1 MNKMQPIYL
10 LDTNVLSEI
19 TKPKPNRNVVKKVME
34 NKHIS
39 TIASV
44 TFEEMLYGVKR
55 LPASKKQSDLLS
67 FNINFI
73 QANYEIIPFDVHAS
87 WILSDIRQ
95 RLESKG
101 KPAPLADAMI
111 AATAI
116 ANNLI
121 LVTRN
126 VKDFESIREVS
137 SLMIED
143 WSVE

>member
-1 MNKMQPIYL
+1 MQPIYL
-10 LDTNVLSEI
+10 LDTNVISEI
-19 TKPKPNRNVVKKVME
+19 TKPNPNKNVVKKVIE

-39 TIASV
+39 TIASI

-87 WILSDIRQ
+87 WVLSDIRQ
-95 RLESKG
+95 RLDANG
-101 KPAPLADAMI
+101 KRAPLADAMI

>member
-1 MNKMQPIYL
+1 MQPIYL
-10 LDTNVLSEI
+10 LDTNVISEI
-19 TKPKPNRNVVKKVME
+19 TKPNPNRNVVKKVIE

-87 WILSDIRQ
+87 WVLSDIRQ
-95 RLESKG
+95 RLEANG

>member
-1 MNKMQPIYL
+1 MQPVYL

-19 TKPKPNRNVVKKVME
+19 TKPKPNRNVVKKVIE

-95 RLESKG
+95 RLELKG
-101 KPAPLADAMI
+101 KPAPLSDSMI

>member
-1 MNKMQPIYL
+1 MQPIYL
-10 LDTNVLSEI
+10 LDTNILSEI
-19 TKPKPNRNVVKKVME
+19 TKPNPNRNVVKKVME

-95 RLESKG
+95 RLELKG
-101 KPAPLADAMI
+101 KPAPLSDSMI

>member
-1 MNKMQPIYL
+1 MQPIYL

-19 TKPKPNRNVVKKVME
+19 TKPKPNRNVVKKVIE

-101 KPAPLADAMI
+101 KPAPLSDSMI

>member
-1 MNKMQPIYL
+1 MQPIYL

-95 RLESKG
+95 RLELKG
-101 KPAPLADAMI
+101 KPAPLSDSMI

>member
-1 MNKMQPIYL
+1 MQPIYL
-10 LDTNVLSEI
+10 LDTNILSEI
-19 TKPKPNRNVVKKVME
+19 TKPKPNKNVVKKVIE

-44 TFEEMLYGVKR
+44 TYEEMLYGVKR

-87 WILSDIRQ
+87 WVLSDIRQ

-101 KPAPLADAMI
+101 KRAPLADAMI

-137 SLMIED
+137 SLMLED

>member
-1 MNKMQPIYL
+1 MQSIYL
-10 LDTNVLSEI
+10 LDTNILSEI
-19 TKPKPNRNVVKKVME
+19 TKPNPNRNVVKKVIE

-95 RLESKG
+95 RLEANG
-101 KPAPLADAMI
+101 KRAPLADAMI

>member
-1 MNKMQPIYL
+1 MQSIYL
-10 LDTNVLSEI
+10 LDTNVISEI
-19 TKPKPNRNVVKKVME
+19 TKPNPNKNVVKKVIE

-55 LPASKKQSDLLS
+55 LPVSKKQNDLRS
-67 FNINFI
+67 FNITFI

-95 RLESKG
+95 RLEANG
-101 KPAPLADAMI
+101 KRALLADAMI

-137 SLMIED
+137 SLMLED

>member
-1 MNKMQPIYL
+1 MQPIYL
-10 LDTNVLSEI
+10 LDTNVISEI
-19 TKPKPNRNVVKKVME
+19 TKPNPNRNVVKKVIE

-44 TFEEMLYGVKR
+44 TFEEMLYGVKI

-87 WILSDIRQ
+87 WVLSDIRQ
-95 RLESKG
+95 RLEANG
-101 KPAPLADAMI
+101 KRAPLADAMV

>member
-1 MNKMQPIYL
+1 MQPIYL

-19 TKPKPNRNVVKKVME
+19 TKPKPNRNVVKKVIE

-95 RLESKG
+95 RLELKG
-101 KPAPLADAMI
+101 KPAPLSDAMI

>member
-1 MNKMQPIYL
+1 MQPIYL
-10 LDTNVLSEI
+10 LDTNILSEI
-19 TKPKPNRNVVKKVME
+19 TKPKPNKNVVKKVIE

-44 TFEEMLYGVKR
+44 TYEEMLYGVKR
-55 LPASKKQSDLLS
+55 LPASNKQSDLLS

-87 WILSDIRQ
+87 WVLSDIRQ
-95 RLESKG
+95 RLDANG
-101 KPAPLADAMI
+101 KRAPLADSMI

-126 VKDFESIREVS
+126 IKDFESIIEVS

>member
-1 MNKMQPIYL
+1 MQPIYL
-10 LDTNVLSEI
+10 LDTNVISEI
-19 TKPKPNRNVVKKVME
+19 TKPNPNKNVVKKVIE

-44 TFEEMLYGVKR
+44 AFEEMLYGVKR
-55 LPASKKQSDLLS
+55 LPAGKKQNDLLS
-67 FNINFI
+67 FDVDYI

-87 WILSDIRQ
+87 WVLSDIRQ
-95 RLESKG
+95 RLEANG
-101 KPAPLADAMI
+101 KRAPLADAMV

-143 WSVE
+143 WSEE

>member
-1 MNKMQPIYL
+1 MQPIYL

-19 TKPKPNRNVVKKVME
+19 TKPKPNRNVVKKVIE

-95 RLESKG
+95 RLELKG
-101 KPAPLADAMI
+101 KPAPLSDSMI

>member
-1 MNKMQPIYL
+1 MQPIYL

-19 TKPKPNRNVVKKVME
+19 TKPKPNRNVVKKVIE

-95 RLESKG
+95 RLELKG
-101 KPAPLADAMI
+101 KPAPLSDSMI

-143 WSVE
+143 WSEE

>member
-1 MNKMQPIYL
+1 MQPIYL
-10 LDTNVLSEI
+10 LDTNILSEI
-19 TKPKPNRNVVKKVME
+19 TKPNPNRNVVKKVIE
-34 NKHIS
+34 NKYIS

-87 WILSDIRQ
+87 WVLSDIRQ
-95 RLESKG
+95 RLEANG

>member
-19 TKPKPNRNVVKKVME
+19 TKPKPNRNVVKKVIE

-95 RLESKG
+95 RLELKG
-101 KPAPLADAMI
+101 KPAPLSDSMI

>member
-1 MNKMQPIYL
+1 MQPIYL

>member
-1 MNKMQPIYL
+1 MQPIYL

-19 TKPKPNRNVVKKVME
+19 TKPKPNRNVVKKVIE

-55 LPASKKQSDLLS
+55 LPDSKKQSDLLS

-95 RLESKG
+95 RLELKG
-101 KPAPLADAMI
+101 KPAPLSDSMI

>member
-1 MNKMQPIYL
+1 MQPIYL

-19 TKPKPNRNVVKKVME
+19 TKPNPNRSVVKKVIE

-73 QANYEIIPFDVHAS
+73 QANYDIIPFDVHAS
-87 WILSDIRQ
+87 WVLSDIRQ
-95 RLESKG
+95 RLEANG
-101 KPAPLADAMI
+101 KRAPLADAMI

>member
-1 MNKMQPIYL
+1 MQPIYL

-19 TKPKPNRNVVKKVME
+19 TKPNPNKNVVKKVIE

-55 LPASKKQSDLLS
+55 LPAGKKRSDLLS

-73 QANYEIIPFDVHAS
+73 QANYDIIPFDVHAS

-95 RLESKG
+95 RLEANG
-101 KPAPLADAMI
+101 KRAPLADAMI

-126 VKDFESIREVS
+126 IKDFESIREVF

-143 WSVE
+143 WSEE

>member
-1 MNKMQPIYL
+1 MQSIYL
-10 LDTNVLSEI
+10 LDTNILSEI
-19 TKPKPNRNVVKKVME
+19 TKPNPNRNVVKKVIE

-95 RLESKG
+95 RLEANG
-101 KPAPLADAMI
+101 KRAPLADSMI

>member
-1 MNKMQPIYL
+1 MNQIQIKRGDCLELMK
-10 LDTNVLSEI
+10 EI
-19 TKPKPNRNVVKKVME
+19 PDESIDMILCDLP
-34 NKHIS
+34 
-39 TIASV
+39 
-44 TFEEMLYGVKR
+44 YGTTACKW
-55 LPASKKQSDLLS
+55 D
-67 FNINFI
+67 
-73 QANYEIIPFDVHAS
+73 EIIPFDVHAS

-101 KPAPLADAMI
+101 KRAPLADAMI

-116 ANNLI
+116 ADNLI

>member
-1 MNKMQPIYL
+1 MNIGIFGQ
-10 LDTNVLSEI
+10 NVKFLA
-19 TKPKPNRNVVKKVME
+19 NLFVKW
-34 NKHIS
+34 
-39 TIASV
+39 
-44 TFEEMLYGVKR
+44 
-55 LPASKKQSDLLS
+55 LP
-67 FNINFI
+67 
-73 QANYEIIPFDVHAS
+73 AS

-95 RLESKG
+95 RLELKG
-101 KPAPLADAMI
+101 KPAPLSDSMI

>member
-1 MNKMQPIYL
+1 MQSIYL
-10 LDTNVLSEI
+10 LDTNILSEI
-19 TKPKPNRNVVKKVME
+19 TKPNPNRNVVKKVIE

-55 LPASKKQSDLLS
+55 LPDSKKQSDLLS

-95 RLESKG
+95 RLEANG
-101 KPAPLADAMI
+101 KRAPLADSMI

-143 WSVE
+143 WSEE

>member
-1 MNKMQPIYL
+1 MQPIYL
-10 LDTNVLSEI
+10 LDTNILSEI
-19 TKPKPNRNVVKKVME
+19 TKPNPNRNVVKKVIE

-44 TFEEMLYGVKR
+44 TFEEMLYGVKI

-87 WILSDIRQ
+87 WVLSDIRQ
-95 RLESKG
+95 RLEANG
-101 KPAPLADAMI
+101 KRAPLADSMI

-126 VKDFESIREVS
+126 VKDFESIIEVS

>member
-1 MNKMQPIYL
+1 MQPIYL
-10 LDTNVLSEI
+10 LDTNILSEI
-19 TKPKPNRNVVKKVME
+19 TKPKPNKNVVKKVIE

-44 TFEEMLYGVKR
+44 TYEEMLYGVKR

-87 WILSDIRQ
+87 WVLSDIRQ

-101 KPAPLADAMI
+101 KRAPLADSMI

-137 SLMIED
+137 SLMLED

>member
-1 MNKMQPIYL
+1 MNIGIFGQ
-10 LDTNVLSEI
+10 NVKFLA
-19 TKPKPNRNVVKKVME
+19 NLFVKW
-34 NKHIS
+34 
-39 TIASV
+39 
-44 TFEEMLYGVKR
+44 
-55 LPASKKQSDLLS
+55 LP
-67 FNINFI
+67 
-73 QANYEIIPFDVHAS
+73 AS

-101 KPAPLADAMI
+101 KRAPLADAMI

-137 SLMIED
+137 SLLIED

>member
-1 MNKMQPIYL
+1 MI
-10 LDTNVLSEI
+10 D
-19 TKPKPNRNVVKKVME
+19 
-34 NKHIS
+34 
-39 TIASV
+39 
-44 TFEEMLYGVKR
+44 
-55 LPASKKQSDLLS
+55 SKKKEIVQRGTA
-67 FNINFI
+67 FFPI
-73 QANYEIIPFDVHAS
+73 QYYWNNTDAPLYNLPVHWHLDYEIIPFDVHAS
-87 WILSDIRQ
+87 WVLSDIRQ

-101 KPAPLADAMI
+101 KRAPLADSMI

-126 VKDFESIREVS
+126 VKDFENIREVS

>member
-1 MNKMQPIYL
+1 MQPIYL
-10 LDTNVLSEI
+10 LDTNILSEI
-19 TKPKPNRNVVKKVME
+19 TKPNPNKNVVKKVIE

-44 TFEEMLYGVKR
+44 AFEEMLYGVKR
-55 LPASKKQSDLLS
+55 LPAGKKQSDLLS

-101 KPAPLADAMI
+101 KRAPLADAMI

-126 VKDFESIREVS
+126 VKDFENIREVS

>member
-1 MNKMQPIYL
+1 MQPIYL
-10 LDTNVLSEI
+10 LDTNVISEI
-19 TKPKPNRNVVKKVME
+19 TKPNPNKNVVKKVIE

-44 TFEEMLYGVKR
+44 AFEEMLYGVKR
-55 LPASKKQSDLLS
+55 LPAGKKQNDLLS
-67 FNINFI
+67 FDVDYI

-101 KPAPLADAMI
+101 KRAPLADAMI
-111 AATAI
+111 AVTAT

-137 SLMIED
+137 SLIIEN
-143 WSVE
+143 WSEE

>member
-1 MNKMQPIYL
+1 MQPIFL
-10 LDTNVLSEI
+10 LDTNILSEI
-19 TKPKPNRNVVKKVME
+19 TKPNPNRSVVKKVIE

-87 WILSDIRQ
+87 WVLSDIRQ

-101 KPAPLADAMI
+101 KRAPLADSMI

-126 VKDFESIREVS
+126 VKDFESIQEAS

-143 WSVE
+143 WSEE

>member
-1 MNKMQPIYL
+1 MQPIYL
-10 LDTNVLSEI
+10 LDTNILSEI
-19 TKPKPNRNVVKKVME
+19 TKPNPNRSVVKKVIE

-87 WILSDIRQ
+87 WVLSDIRQ
-95 RLESKG
+95 RLEANG
-101 KPAPLADAMI
+101 KRAPLADAMI

-126 VKDFESIREVS
+126 IKDFESIREVF

-143 WSVE
+143 WSEE

>member
-1 MNKMQPIYL
+1 MQPIYL

-95 RLESKG
+95 RLELKG
-101 KPAPLADAMI
+101 NPAPLSDSMI